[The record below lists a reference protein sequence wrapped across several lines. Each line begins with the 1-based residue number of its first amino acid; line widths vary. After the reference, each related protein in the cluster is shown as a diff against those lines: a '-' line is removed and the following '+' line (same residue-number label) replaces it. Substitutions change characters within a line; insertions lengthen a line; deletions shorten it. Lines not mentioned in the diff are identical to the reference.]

1 MKYVVLLLMLGQST
15 YGLCQETIEAFAEIN
30 KSIATQK
37 QDLDIKITITSRLDS
52 AFLIYKYG
60 HSGNP
65 TYYRQKSYFE
75 IQKRKKNRFVKV
87 TLNDAGWASELPVPL
102 FDSLGNF
109 LDDVT
114 DTLLKGKPYILYFN
128 PVNVYYFTK
137 GTYRVRLCIQILRI
151 SNQPYQYVRSNWL
164 TFAVESKVID
174 PF

>member
-1 MKYVVLLLMLGQST
+1 MLGLSK
-15 YGLCQETIEAFAEIN
+15 YGLCQKTIETFAEIN

-37 QDLDIKITITSRLDS
+37 QDLDIKITITNRSDS
-52 AFLIYKYG
+52 GFLIYKYG

-75 IQKRKKNRFVKV
+75 IQKKENNRFVKV
-87 TLNDAGWASELPVPL
+87 TFNDGGWASELPIPL
-102 FDSLGNF
+102 VDSLGNF

-128 PVNVYYFTK
+128 PVNVYYLKK
-137 GTYRVRLCIQILRI
+137 GTYRTRLCIQILRI
-151 SNQPYQYVRSNWL
+151 SKQPYQYVRSNWL
-164 TFAVESKVID
+164 TFTVKPKAIN